1 MPAAPVTERRLTFR
15 RLLERPQ
22 IISYGSVWDAVSARL
37 AVSAGFEIG
46 MLGGSI
52 ASHAAIGA
60 PDLVVMTLTEFADQA
75 RRITRA
81 SSLPLLVDADHG
93 YGNALNVMRTVE
105 ELENASVAGLT
116 IEDTVLPRSYGSG
129 DGEIISRDEYGDK
142 LRAAVAAR
150 ADAALVIIGRTG
162 PVARAGL
169 EETVARV
176 RVATEA
182 GVDAVFVLGAANL
195 EQVRAVSDATELPL
209 MLNAMAGTTEE
220 LVDLRAR
227 IVLQG
232 HLPYFVAMKAIHDTY
247 LLQRAKGPTAVPAES
262 VASTELQAIALA
274 TDEYGNFA
282 DEYLDGRPK

>member
-1 MPAAPVTERRLTFR
+1 MPSASITERRLAFR

-81 SSLPLLVDADHG
+81 SDLSLLVDADHG

-105 ELENASVAGLT
+105 ELESAGVAGLT
-116 IEDTVLPRSYGSG
+116 IEDTVLPRRHGGS
-129 DGEIISRDEYGDK
+129 DGEIISREEYGDK

-150 ADAALVIIGRTG
+150 ADPALVVIGRTG
-162 PVARAGL
+162 PIARAGI
-169 EETVARV
+169 EETVARA
-176 RVATEA
+176 RIATEA
-182 GVDAVFVLGAANL
+182 GIDAVFVLGATTT
-195 EQVRAVSDATELPL
+195 EQVRAVRNATNLPL
-209 MLNAMAGTTEE
+209 MLNAMAGTAEE
-220 LVDLRAR
+220 LAALGAR

-232 HLPYFVAMKAIHDTY
+232 HLPYFVAMKAVYDAY

-262 VASTELQAIALA
+262 VASAELQAIALA
-274 TDEYGNFA
+274 ADEYERLA
-282 DEYLDGRPK
+282 HEYLDGK